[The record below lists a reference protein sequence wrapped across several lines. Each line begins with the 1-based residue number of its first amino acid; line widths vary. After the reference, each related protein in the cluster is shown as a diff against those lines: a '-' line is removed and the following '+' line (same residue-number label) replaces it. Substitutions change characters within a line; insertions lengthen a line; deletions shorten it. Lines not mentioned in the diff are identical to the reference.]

1 MDWLSYSLPD
11 FLMFGPE
18 VFLRL
23 FVRVNQDSWPWQG
36 VAVVMA
42 VAVAVSLPRR
52 GLWARRL
59 VMATL
64 AAAWVWS
71 GAGFLLSYYGPVNW
85 PANYFGWGFIG
96 QGLALGTLAV
106 WGPVWRGLIWRAQ
119 PGWRFSGIWLLLVAL
134 LPWLAVIES
143 GDRAALALF
152 ATTPDL
158 TVLATVLILWLVP
171 GPVRWLLLVVPLL
184 WSLFS
189 AATLWALQM
198 YGLFF
203 LPVATL
209 AVTIGGRWL
218 NPSSARKR
226 G

>member
-1 MDWLSYSLPD
+1 MDWLSYSLSD
-11 FLMFGPE
+11 FLMIGPE

-23 FVRVNQDSWPWQG
+23 FVRVNQDTWPWQG

-52 GLWARRL
+52 ALWARRL
-59 VMATL
+59 VMAML
-64 AAAWVWS
+64 AAAWGWS

-85 PANYFGWGFIG
+85 PATYFGWGFVG
-96 QGLALGTLAV
+96 QGLVLGALAV
-106 WGPVWRGLIWRAQ
+106 RGLVWRVQ
-119 PGWRFSGIWLLLVAL
+119 PGWRFGGVWLLLVAL

-143 GDRAALALF
+143 GDRAALGLF

-189 AATLWALQM
+189 AATLWGLQM
-198 YGLFF
+198 YGLLF
-203 LPVATL
+203 LPAATL
-209 AVTIGGRWL
+209 VVAIGGLWL
-218 NPSSARKR
+218 NPTSARKR